1 MLPNTAMRCTQICVY
16 NFDRPRKLDAKAN
29 MKKGVPINRF
39 HYEQMLAR
47 TGVTLIAG
55 VDEAGRGPLAGPVL
69 AAAVILPAAWYEA
82 GPPEELKSLNDSK
95 QLTEAKREAFYV
107 SITSLPGIYYGIAQL
122 DAPVIDSL
130 NILRATHQAMQQ
142 ALDQLKPAPAHILV
156 DGTRVKTLTYPQTSI
171 VKGDSL
177 SYSIAAASILAKV
190 TRDRLM
196 LEYHT
201 QYPEYG
207 FAEHKGY
214 GTAQHLAA
222 IERHG
227 PCPIHR
233 RSFAPLRKPEPE
245 LF

>member
-1 MLPNTAMRCTQICVY
+1 
-16 NFDRPRKLDAKAN
+16 
-29 MKKGVPINRF
+29 MKRTPINRF
-39 HYEQMLAR
+39 HYEQALAR
-47 TGVTLIAG
+47 NGVTLIAG

-69 AAAVILPAAWYEA
+69 AAAVILPPEWYEA
-82 GPPEELKSLNDSK
+82 GPPEELRDLNDSK
-95 QLTEAKREAFYV
+95 QLNEAKREVFYTL
-107 SITSLPGIYYGIAQL
+107 ITSLPGIRYGIAQL
-122 DAPVIDSL
+122 DAPVIDEL
-130 NILRATHQAMQQ
+130 NILRATHRAMQQ

-156 DGTRVKTLTYPQTSI
+156 DGLKVKTLTYPQTSI

-196 LEYHT
+196 LKYHA

-227 PCPIHR
+227 PCSIHR
-233 RSFAPLRKPEPE
+233 RSFAPIKKPEPE

>member
-1 MLPNTAMRCTQICVY
+1 
-16 NFDRPRKLDAKAN
+16 
-29 MKKGVPINRF
+29 MKRTPINRF
-39 HYEQMLAR
+39 HYEQTLAR
-47 TGVTLIAG
+47 EGVTLIAG

-69 AAAVILPAAWYEA
+69 AAAVILPPEWYEA
-82 GPPEELKSLNDSK
+82 GPPEELRGLNDSK
-95 QLTEAKREAFYV
+95 QLSEAKRELFYTL
-107 SITSLPGIYYGIAQL
+107 ITSLPGIRYGIAQL
-122 DAPVIDSL
+122 DALVIDEL
-130 NILRATHQAMQQ
+130 NILRATHRAMQQ

-156 DGTRVKTLTYPQTSI
+156 DGLKVKTLTYPQTSI

-196 LEYHT
+196 LEYHA

-233 RSFAPLRKPEPE
+233 RSFAPIRKPERE